1 MSLRTQPQTVRTV
14 YVRAPWHL
22 RLRWWIAAQLW
33 GIGRGFEEFSVETPD
48 LANPLWR
55 R

>member
-1 MSLRTQPQTVRTV
+1 V

-22 RLRWWIAAQLW
+22 RLRWWITAQLW
-33 GIGRGFEEFSVETPD
+33 CVGRSFKQISAEAPELS
-48 LANPLWR
+48 NPLWR